1 MNRTSARVAAV
12 KLVYEYIMG
21 GEGGESTLTQLLNIE
36 PHENETDFMYA
47 LFDGVKQNRPALDEV
62 LAGLLGE
69 GWSLER
75 LPKVDYAILLSGAWE
90 ILYGTEPA
98 GVAINEA
105 VEIAKQYS
113 DEKSGAYINGVL
125 GSLARK
131 TENA

>member
-1 MNRTSARVAAV
+1 MDRTSARVAAV

-21 GEGGESTLTQLLNIE
+21 GEGGESTLTDLLNIAPGE
-36 PHENETDFMYA
+36 EETDFMNA
-47 LFDGVKQNRPALDEV
+47 LSDGVKQNKPALDEA
-62 LAGLLGE
+62 LSGLLGG

-90 ILYGTEPA
+90 ILYGTVPA

-131 TENA
+131 SQNA

>member
-1 MNRTSARVAAV
+1 MDRTSARVAAV
-12 KLVYEYIMG
+12 KLVYEYLMG

-36 PHENETDFMYA
+36 PHEDETDFMYS
-47 LFDGVKQNRPALDEV
+47 LVEGVKQTRPALDEA
-62 LAGLLGE
+62 LAGLLSE

-75 LPKVDYAILLSGAWE
+75 LPKVDYAILLCGAWE
-90 ILYGTEPA
+90 IMYGTVPA

-125 GSLARK
+125 GSLARRS
-131 TENA
+131 

>member
-1 MNRTSARVAAV
+1 MDRTSARVAAV
-12 KLVYEYIMG
+12 KLVYEYLMG

-36 PHENETDFMYA
+36 PDENETDFMYA
-47 LFDGVKQNRPALDEV
+47 LSDGVKQNKPALDEA
-62 LAGLLGE
+62 LSGLLGG

-90 ILYGTEPA
+90 ILYGTVPA

-131 TENA
+131 SQNA

>member
-1 MNRTSARVAAV
+1 M
-12 KLVYEYIMG
+12 
-21 GEGGESTLTQLLNIE
+21 
-36 PHENETDFMYA
+36 
-47 LFDGVKQNRPALDEV
+47 
-62 LAGLLGE
+62 
-69 GWSLER
+69 ER

-90 ILYGTEPA
+90 ILYGTEPV

>member
-1 MNRTSARVAAV
+1 MDRTSARVAAV
-12 KLVYEYIMG
+12 KLVYEYLMG

-47 LFDGVKQNRPALDEV
+47 LSDGVKQNKPALDEA
-62 LAGLLGE
+62 LSGLLGE

-90 ILYGTEPA
+90 ILYGTVPA

-131 TENA
+131 TQNA

>member
-1 MNRTSARVAAV
+1 MDRTSARVAAV
-12 KLVYEYIMG
+12 KLVYEYLMG

-36 PHENETDFMYA
+36 PDENETDFMYA
-47 LFDGVKQNRPALDEV
+47 LSDGVKQNKPALDEA
-62 LAGLLGE
+62 LSGLLGG

-90 ILYGTEPA
+90 ILHGTVPA

-131 TENA
+131 SQNA